1 MTIASMVRKMR
12 APVKILS
19 GKVEELMFKYLLPV
33 RAIRAMWTRS
43 RAGSIRPKVG
53 RPVAKALAI
62 RGLLMKTTAGVAV
75 GEQHLEEKS
84 FRAITKYFISD
95 RLELVTKELSIVFW
109 LLTSGKN

>member
-1 MTIASMVRKMR
+1 MTIASKVRHMR

-19 GKVEELMFKYLLPV
+19 GRVDELMFKYLLPV

-62 RGLLMKTTAGVAV
+62 SGLLMNTTAGEAV
-75 GEQHLEEKS
+75 GEQHLQENKNNHP
-84 FRAITKYFISD
+84 Y
-95 RLELVTKELSIVFW
+95 ELF
-109 LLTSGKN
+109 LTLGNVIDQTENIEN